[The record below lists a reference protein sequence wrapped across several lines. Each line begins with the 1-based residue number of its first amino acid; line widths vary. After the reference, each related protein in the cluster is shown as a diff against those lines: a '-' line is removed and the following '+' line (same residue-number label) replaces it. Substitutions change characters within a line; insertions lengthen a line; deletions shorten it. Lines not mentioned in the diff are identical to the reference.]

1 MNNEK
6 NKIIPS
12 MIIGIV
18 GHVDH
23 GKTTLVQALTG
34 VWTAR
39 HSDELR
45 RSMTIRLG
53 YAQGSILYC
62 EGAEIPEAFITNIDK
77 CPNNAEPKLVKT
89 VSFVDAPGHE
99 ILMSVMLSGAT
110 LMDAA
115 IIVIAANE
123 PCPQPQTIEHTKAL
137 ELLGLNQVVVVQNK
151 VDVVSPEEALKSYNQ
166 IKEFLSTTKFSKAPV
181 IPVSAL
187 HRTNID
193 AVAMA
198 IAKLFKEPERD
209 LSKPALMQIA
219 RSFDVNLPGTPP
231 EKLVGGVVGGALIK
245 GEIRVGDE
253 VEIKP
258 GAKVV
263 VKSRIS
269 YVPLTT
275 RITSIRYWNIESD
288 FARPGG
294 LVALGTNLDPSL
306 TKSDALRGQ
315 VLGHDVPDPVQ
326 DVRIQYNML
335 DKIIGFRGVV
345 TAPPK
350 PKPKDRILL
359 VIGTAT
365 VGAIIQRVT
374 SDELEATLN
383 EPVVVLKNSRATI
396 LMQIGGRYRLVGW
409 GQVIS

>member
-123 PCPQPQTIEHTKAL
+123 PCPQPQTIEHAKAL

-245 GEIRVGDE
+245 GEIRGGDE
-253 VEIKP
+253 VEIKR
-258 GAKVV
+258 GAKV
-263 VKSRIS
+263 
-269 YVPLTT
+269 
-275 RITSIRYWNIESD
+275 
-288 FARPGG
+288 
-294 LVALGTNLDPSL
+294 
-306 TKSDALRGQ
+306 
-315 VLGHDVPDPVQ
+315 
-326 DVRIQYNML
+326 
-335 DKIIGFRGVV
+335 
-345 TAPPK
+345 
-350 PKPKDRILL
+350 
-359 VIGTAT
+359 
-365 VGAIIQRVT
+365 
-374 SDELEATLN
+374 
-383 EPVVVLKNSRATI
+383 
-396 LMQIGGRYRLVGW
+396 
-409 GQVIS
+409 

>member
-1 MNNEK
+1 
-6 NKIIPS
+6 
-12 MIIGIV
+12 
-18 GHVDH
+18 
-23 GKTTLVQALTG
+23 
-34 VWTAR
+34 
-39 HSDELR
+39 
-45 RSMTIRLG
+45 
-53 YAQGSILYC
+53 
-62 EGAEIPEAFITNIDK
+62 
-77 CPNNAEPKLVKT
+77 
-89 VSFVDAPGHE
+89 
-99 ILMSVMLSGAT
+99 
-110 LMDAA
+110 
-115 IIVIAANE
+115 
-123 PCPQPQTIEHTKAL
+123 
-137 ELLGLNQVVVVQNK
+137 
-151 VDVVSPEEALKSYNQ
+151 
-166 IKEFLSTTKFSKAPV
+166 
-181 IPVSAL
+181 
-187 HRTNID
+187 
-193 AVAMA
+193 
-198 IAKLFKEPERD
+198 
-209 LSKPALMQIA
+209 
-219 RSFDVNLPGTPP
+219 VNLPGTPP

-263 VKSRIS
+263 VKSKIN

-306 TKSDALRGQ
+306 TKSDSLRGQ

-326 DVRIQYNML
+326 DVRIQYSML

-350 PKPKDRILL
+350 LKPKDRLLL